1 MTNREAI
8 REAIREYADD
18 LPFGVEHRR
27 RVDELDLWLSPILAS
42 AIRELRTEYTL
53 ALDAWLEQLTARGA
67 RTRENRCKTTTL
79 TLPGPI
85 ENRCGTTGF
94 ITTADAKTVAAQ
106 RLSTDGHAFLK
117 SWGGDPSGVS
127 CAPPSPD
134 GAVVSRGARNPL
146 RRNGFRPVGAR
157 WIPCAATVS
166 GVDRCLGRRVGR
178 RTCAGGVSSRSV
190 VGRAGGSSG
199 RRSVTS
205 SRSGVRSIGR
215 RRRRSCCPTRSGSWT
230 WSGRSSSGAG
240 RRGRSRV

>member
-127 CAPPSPD
+127 CAPPRLAERSC
-134 GAVVSRGARNPL
+134 RGVPET
-146 RRNGFRPVGAR
+146 R
-157 WIPCAATVS
+157 WGATVS
-166 GVDRCLGRRVGR
+166 GPLVRVGSLVPQR
-178 RTCAGGVSSRSV
+178 FP
-190 VGRAGGSSG
+190 GS
-199 RRSVTS
+199 TD
-205 SRSGVRSIGR
+205 
-215 RRRRSCCPTRSGSWT
+215 
-230 WSGRSSSGAG
+230 A
-240 RRGRSRV
+240 